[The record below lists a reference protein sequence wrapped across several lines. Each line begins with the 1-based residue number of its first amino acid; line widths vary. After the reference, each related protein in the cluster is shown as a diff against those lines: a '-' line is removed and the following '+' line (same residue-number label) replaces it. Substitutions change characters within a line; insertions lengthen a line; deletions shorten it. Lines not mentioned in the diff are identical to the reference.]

1 LFSDDDEKNDNGN
14 GNNNNNAVDNA
25 DGDGEKE
32 VKTLFDRNHPRWVG
46 YPGIFLDQQLA
57 ACADIGFVG
66 TSESSFSDFITEL
79 REDNL
84 EETC

>member
-66 TSESSFSDFITEL
+66 TNESSFSDFITEL